1 VGNWLETARDRVV
14 HRSQVWKAKLDAT
27 STRRQLDAK
36 LVALGEKFLL
46 LAREGRAAVPSEL
59 RDVFTEARD
68 LEDRL
73 QGQLDDVAAL
83 RSEVA

>member
-1 VGNWLETARDRVV
+1 MSNWLETLRDRVV
-14 HRSQVWKAKLDAT
+14 QRSQVWKGKLDAT
-27 STRRQLDAK
+27 LTRRQLDTK

-46 LAREGRAAVPSEL
+46 LAREGRVAVTPEL

-73 QGQLDDVAAL
+73 QGQLEEVAAL
-83 RSEVA
+83 RGEAA

>member
-1 VGNWLETARDRVV
+1 LSKFLETLRDGVV
-14 HRSQVWKAKLDAT
+14 RRSQVWKSKLDAT
-27 STRRQLDAK
+27 LTRRQLDAK

-46 LAREGRAAVPSEL
+46 LAREGRAAVSPEL
-59 RDVFTEARD
+59 REAFTEARD

-73 QGQLDDVAAL
+73 QGQLDEVAAL